1 MWTLRKFEETLLQ
14 LSKDGQLRG
23 SLHLTEGQEACPAG
37 ACLALRKDDAITM
50 TYRGHGYYLAK
61 GIDLG
66 KVLAEIIG
74 RENGT
79 CHGRGG
85 KMHIFDPEIGVLGA
99 NGIVAGG
106 VPTAVG
112 AAFAS
117 WIKGDDS
124 VALSA
129 FGDGAMNQGAMHEVM
144 NMAGLWK
151 LPMIFFCEN
160 NLYAEM
166 TPLDRSSGVTEVHQ
180 RAAAYGFDGVKIDGN
195 DPLEVYDTVCAA
207 VEKARS
213 GGGPTLIEAMTYR
226 TCGHYQLDPGIG
238 SYRTK
243 EEVQEWKD
251 KSPIIRF
258 GAVLKKR
265 KICTAKDLKTI
276 EQEAADLVAAAKEFA
291 LAGPEPKPEDVSR
304 GVFA

>member
-1 MWTLRKFEETLLQ
+1 MWILRKFEETLLD
-14 LSKDGQLRG
+14 LSKAGDLRG
-23 SLHLTEGQEACPAG
+23 SLHLTEGQEAGPAG

-61 GIDLG
+61 GVNI
-66 KVLAEIIG
+66 KEVLAEIIG

-79 CHGRGG
+79 SRGRGG
-85 KMHIFDPEIGVLGA
+85 KMHVFDPEHGVLGA

-117 WIKGDDS
+117 WLKGDDS

-129 FGDGAMNQGAMHEVM
+129 FGDGAMNQGVMHEVM

-151 LPMIFFCEN
+151 LPVVFYCEN

-166 TPLDRSSGVTEVHQ
+166 TSLEASSGVTEVHK
-180 RAAAYGFDGVKIDGN
+180 RVAAYGFEGVKIDGN
-195 DPLEVYDTVCAA
+195 DPLEVFDAVTAA
-207 VEKARS
+207 VEKARA

-226 TCGHYQLDPGIG
+226 TCGHYQLDPGFG
-238 SYRTK
+238 GYRTR
-243 EEVQEWKD
+243 EEVEEWKA
-251 KSPIIRF
+251 KSPLIRF
-258 GAVLKKR
+258 GAVLKEK
-265 KICTAKDLKTI
+265 KICKDKDLKKI
-276 EQEAADLVAAAKEFA
+276 EEEAAAIVAEAKEFA
-291 LAGPEPKPEDVSR
+291 LAGPIPSVDGLAD